1 MATSKKPQSNME
13 YRQRVQPV
21 TTSYQTPSSS
31 NSTISLALSSSN
43 LASHSSSSPPQL
55 KTPPQRTGRLSS
67 RYPDLG
73 RVPLHRRGTSQTY
86 ERLEDLLREAGYKET
101 RVFTPEAE
109 RIEHAERKRREG
121 SPQRRSL
128 RGVVGFFAGLM
139 PGGTSVPPSSL
150 RPDTTDVPPRPNV
163 ERRRTYSP
171 PSSPVQH
178 RLAQKQRQRSP
189 STMPSTPGS
198 TSSMECAGPTPKAS
212 YQSPRQISRN
222 TEYMQQPSSRF
233 YAFTNN
239 PSSTSLHSQRL
250 PNSPAMSRRNPNA
263 PSHLPSSTQYAP
275 SNRLSHKPSEPIMQP
290 QPSRAGA
297 YLRHMASVANLP
309 QRPRSTP
316 PANLKEVKEEA
327 APPLPHTWL
336 ETVARAV
343 MYGGIGYIGGPKEE
357 PPPSPSRG
365 RLPPPIFM
373 TQMSKRRSR
382 RSVGEVSRTRV
393 SCHSAPSSRAT
404 SRTRD
409 GEREEKIPNPR
420 ERGRKKKGN
429 ANLPTLAR
437 TRVEGEPTEWAIA
450 TAPPKLAVNGHRY
463 LRSWGIDPETD
474 HDESS
479 DEEDGELNLARIL
492 VPPKRQQSIR
502 SLRKHLADNP
512 EPSRRALSGRIY
524 GSVSSNYGN
533 WDESESQSRWGWVT
547 RREPMRR
554 GSLEEDENPS
564 LYSGFLTA
572 EGSTR
577 SIASSKNRVGLPSGW
592 S

>member
-1 MATSKKPQSNME
+1 MATSKNHQSSMQH
-13 YRQRVQPV
+13 RQRVQPV
-21 TTSYQTPSSS
+21 TTSYPTPSSS
-31 NSTISLALSSSN
+31 NSTISPTLSSSIS
-43 LASHSSSSPPQL
+43 ASHSSPPQP
-55 KTPPQRTGRLSS
+55 KTPPQRTGRSRS

-109 RIEHAERKRREG
+109 RIEHGQRNRREG
-121 SPQRRSL
+121 SPQRSSL

-139 PGGTSVPPSSL
+139 PGGANLTPSSI
-150 RPDTTDVPPRPNV
+150 REDTTSPPPRPTV

-171 PSSPVQH
+171 PSSPIPH
-178 RLAQKQRQRSP
+178 RVAQKQRQRSP
-189 STMPSTPGS
+189 SAGS
-198 TSSMECAGPTPKAS
+198 TSSMDCAGPTPRPS
-212 YQSPRQISRN
+212 YQSHRPISRN
-222 TEYMQQPSSRF
+222 TEYTQQSSSRL

-239 PSSTSLHSQRL
+239 PSYTSLHSQRL
-250 PNSPAMSRRNPNA
+250 PNSPALSRHNPNA
-263 PSHLPSSTQYAP
+263 PSHLLSHTP

-316 PANLKEVKEEA
+316 PANLKQVKEEQ

-343 MYGGIGYIGGPKEE
+343 MYGGIGYIGGPKNEPQPSPPRGR
-357 PPPSPSRG
+357 PPPV
-365 RLPPPIFM
+365 FM
-373 TQMSKRRSR
+373 AQMSKRRSR

-409 GEREEKIPNPR
+409 GEREEKISKPR
-420 ERGRKKKGN
+420 ERGRRKKGD

-437 TRVEGEPTEWAIA
+437 TRVEGEPTEWTIA
-450 TAPPKLAVNGHRY
+450 TAPSKLAVNGHRY
-463 LRSWGIDPETD
+463 LKSWGMDPETD

-492 VPPKRQQSIR
+492 VPPKRQQSIQ
-502 SLRKHLADNP
+502 SLRKHLAGNP
-512 EPSRRALSGRIY
+512 EPNRRALSGRMY

-547 RREPMRR
+547 RREPIRR
-554 GSLEEDENPS
+554 GSLEEDEDPS

-577 SIASSKNRVGLPSGW
+577 SSASSKNRVGLPSGW

>member
-1 MATSKKPQSNME
+1 MATSKNHQSSMQ

-21 TTSYQTPSSS
+21 TTSYPTPSSS
-31 NSTISLALSSSN
+31 NSTISPTLSSSIS
-43 LASHSSSSPPQL
+43 ASHSSPPQP
-55 KTPPQRTGRLSS
+55 KTPPQRTGRSRS

-109 RIEHAERKRREG
+109 RIEHGERNRREG
-121 SPQRRSL
+121 SPQRSSL

-139 PGGTSVPPSSL
+139 PGGANLTPSSPRQDTTSVPP
-150 RPDTTDVPPRPNV
+150 RPTV
-163 ERRRTYSP
+163 ERRQTYSP
-171 PSSPVQH
+171 PSSPVPY
-178 RLAQKQRQRSP
+178 RVAQKQRQRSP
-189 STMPSTPGS
+189 STGS
-198 TSSMECAGPTPKAS
+198 TSSMDCAGPTPKPS
-212 YQSPRQISRN
+212 YQSHRPISRN
-222 TEYMQQPSSRF
+222 TEYTQQSSSSL

-239 PSSTSLHSQRL
+239 PSYTSLHSQRL
-250 PNSPAMSRRNPNA
+250 PNSPALSRRNPNN
-263 PSHLPSSTQYAP
+263 PSHLPSYTP

-316 PANLKEVKEEA
+316 PANLKQVKEEQ

-343 MYGGIGYIGGPKEE
+343 MYGGIGYIGGPKNEPQPSPPRGR
-357 PPPSPSRG
+357 PPPV
-365 RLPPPIFM
+365 FM
-373 TQMSKRRSR
+373 AQMSKRRSR

-409 GEREEKIPNPR
+409 GEREEKISKPR
-420 ERGRKKKGN
+420 ERGRRKKGD

-437 TRVEGEPTEWAIA
+437 TRVEGEPTEWTIA
-450 TAPPKLAVNGHRY
+450 AAPPKLAVNGHRY
-463 LRSWGIDPETD
+463 LKSWGVDPETD

-479 DEEDGELNLARIL
+479 DEDGELNLARIL

-502 SLRKHLADNP
+502 SLRKHLAGNP
-512 EPSRRALSGRIY
+512 EPNRRALSGRMY

-547 RREPMRR
+547 RREPTRR
-554 GSLEEDENPS
+554 GSLEEDEDPS

-577 SIASSKNRVGLPSGW
+577 SSASSKNRVGLPSGW

>member
-1 MATSKKPQSNME
+1 M
-13 YRQRVQPV
+13 
-21 TTSYQTPSSS
+21 PSSS
-31 NSTISLALSSSN
+31 NSTISPTLSSSN
-43 LASHSSSSPPQL
+43 SASHSSSSPPQP
-55 KTPPQRTGRLSS
+55 KTPPQRTGRSRS

-109 RIEHAERKRREG
+109 RIEHTERKRREG

-139 PGGTSVPPSSL
+139 PGGANLSPSSL
-150 RPDTTDVPPRPNV
+150 RQDTTDVPPRPTV

-171 PSSPVQH
+171 PSSPIPH
-178 RLAQKQRQRSP
+178 RLSQKQRQRSP
-189 STMPSTPGS
+189 STRPSTPGS

-222 TEYMQQPSSRF
+222 TEFTQQSSSRL

-239 PSSTSLHSQRL
+239 PSYTSLHSQRL
-250 PNSPAMSRRNPNA
+250 PNSPALSRRNPHT

-275 SNRLSHKPSEPIMQP
+275 SNRLAHKPSEPIMQP

-316 PANLKEVKEEA
+316 PANLKEVKEED

-343 MYGGIGYIGGPKEE
+343 MYGGIGYIGGPKNE
-357 PPPSPSRG
+357 PQPSPSRG
-365 RLPPPIFM
+365 RPPPPVYM
-373 TQMSKRRSR
+373 AQMSKRRSR

-409 GEREEKIPNPR
+409 GEREEKISKPR
-420 ERGRKKKGN
+420 ERGRRKKGD

-437 TRVEGEPTEWAIA
+437 TRVEGEPTEWTIA

-463 LRSWGIDPETD
+463 HRGWSMDPETD
-474 HDESS
+474 HYESS

-502 SLRKHLADNP
+502 SLRKHLAGNP
-512 EPSRRALSGRIY
+512 EPSRRALSGRMY

-547 RREPMRR
+547 RREPTRR

-577 SIASSKNRVGLPSGW
+577 SVASSKNRVGLPSGW

>member
-1 MATSKKPQSNME
+1 MATSKNPQSSMQ

-21 TTSYQTPSSS
+21 TTSYPTPSSS
-31 NSTISLALSSSN
+31 NSTISPTLSSSIS
-43 LASHSSSSPPQL
+43 ASHSSPPQP
-55 KTPPQRTGRLSS
+55 KTPPQRTGRSRS

-109 RIEHAERKRREG
+109 RIEHGERNRRDG
-121 SPQRRSL
+121 SPQRSSL

-139 PGGTSVPPSSL
+139 PGGANLTPPSV
-150 RPDTTDVPPRPNV
+150 RQDTTGVPPRPTV

-171 PSSPVQH
+171 PSSPVPH
-178 RLAQKQRQRSP
+178 RVAQKQRQRSP
-189 STMPSTPGS
+189 STGS
-198 TSSMECAGPTPKAS
+198 TSSMDCAGPTPKPS
-212 YQSPRQISRN
+212 YQSHRPISRN
-222 TEYMQQPSSRF
+222 TEYTQQSSSRL
-233 YAFTNN
+233 YAYTNN
-239 PSSTSLHSQRL
+239 LSYTSLHSQRL
-250 PNSPAMSRRNPNA
+250 PNSPALSRRNPHT
-263 PSHLPSSTQYAP
+263 PSHLPSYTP

-316 PANLKEVKEEA
+316 PANLKQVKEEQ

-343 MYGGIGYIGGPKEE
+343 MYGGIGYIGGPKNEPQPSPPRGR
-357 PPPSPSRG
+357 PPPV
-365 RLPPPIFM
+365 FM
-373 TQMSKRRSR
+373 AQMSKRRSR

-409 GEREEKIPNPR
+409 GEREEKISKPR
-420 ERGRKKKGN
+420 ERGRRKKGD

-437 TRVEGEPTEWAIA
+437 TRVEGEPTEWTIA

-463 LRSWGIDPETD
+463 LRGWGIEPETD

-502 SLRKHLADNP
+502 SLRKHLAGNP
-512 EPSRRALSGRIY
+512 EPNRRALSGRMY

-547 RREPMRR
+547 RREPTRR
-554 GSLEEDENPS
+554 GSLEEDEDPS

-577 SIASSKNRVGLPSGW
+577 SSASSNNRVGLPSGW

>member
-1 MATSKKPQSNME
+1 
-13 YRQRVQPV
+13 
-21 TTSYQTPSSS
+21 
-31 NSTISLALSSSN
+31 
-43 LASHSSSSPPQL
+43 
-55 KTPPQRTGRLSS
+55 
-67 RYPDLG
+67 
-73 RVPLHRRGTSQTY
+73 
-86 ERLEDLLREAGYKET
+86 
-101 RVFTPEAE
+101 
-109 RIEHAERKRREG
+109 
-121 SPQRRSL
+121 
-128 RGVVGFFAGLM
+128 M
-139 PGGTSVPPSSL
+139 PGGANLTPSSL
-150 RPDTTDVPPRPNV
+150 RQDTTGVPPRPTV

-171 PSSPVQH
+171 PSSPVPH
-178 RLAQKQRQRSP
+178 RVAQKQRQRSP
-189 STMPSTPGS
+189 STGS
-198 TSSMECAGPTPKAS
+198 TSSMDCAGPTPKPS
-212 YQSPRQISRN
+212 YQSHRPISRN
-222 TEYMQQPSSRF
+222 TEYTQQSSSRL
-233 YAFTNN
+233 YAYNNN
-239 PSSTSLHSQRL
+239 PSYTSLHSQRL
-250 PNSPAMSRRNPNA
+250 PNSPALSRRNPNT
-263 PSHLPSSTQYAP
+263 PSHLPSYTP

-316 PANLKEVKEEA
+316 PANLKQVKEEQ

-343 MYGGIGYIGGPKEE
+343 MYGGIGYIGGPKNEPQPSPPRGR
-357 PPPSPSRG
+357 PPPV
-365 RLPPPIFM
+365 FM
-373 TQMSKRRSR
+373 AQMSKRRSR

-409 GEREEKIPNPR
+409 GEREEKISKPR
-420 ERGRKKKGN
+420 ERGRRKKGD

-437 TRVEGEPTEWAIA
+437 TRVEGEPTEWTIA

-463 LRSWGIDPETD
+463 LRGWGIDPETD

-502 SLRKHLADNP
+502 SLRKHLAGNP
-512 EPSRRALSGRIY
+512 EPNRRALSGRMY

-533 WDESESQSRWGWVT
+533 WDESESQSRWGWVS
-547 RREPMRR
+547 RREPIRR
-554 GSLEEDENPS
+554 GSLEEDEDPS

-577 SIASSKNRVGLPSGW
+577 SSASSKNRVGLPSGW